1 MSKEKKTMLVK
12 NYLKRNDVKDYNLCF
27 TYLRSIFDIFL
38 KIEVQ

>member
-12 NYLKRNDVKDYNLCF
+12 NYLKRNDVKDYNLRF

-38 KIEVQ
+38 KIKVQ